1 MKFHVLTLFPEMVL
15 SGLRS
20 SIIGRAAE
28 KKLIAIDTVNIRDYT
43 KERHGKVD
51 DYPYG
56 GGAGMLMQAQ
66 PVYDAWQAVT
76 GGRKLRTVYLTP
88 QGEPFT
94 QKTAARLAGE
104 EELVLICGHYE
115 GIDERVLEETVTD
128 FISIG
133 DYVLTGGE
141 LAAMVVIDA
150 VSRLVPGVLSNDAS
164 AETESF
170 YNDLLEYPQYSR
182 PEVWREKKVPDVL
195 LSGDH
200 RKIAAWRLEQSK
212 ERTRRIRPDLYEKY
226 MDKERLICRLS
237 KAKRENIHMIE
248 SLRRGKGEI
257 LYADEENV
265 LLYDPGCRLCMISA
279 KNREMGQKLLLLIPK
294 DTVLFVTSQSFLNEL
309 ICSGFSCEVYHEC
322 VQVCYPQRQSL
333 PVRHKDIR
341 LLGPEDAEYVITH
354 YHMGEPEYIRERIQS
369 RAMYG
374 AFVEGELKGFVG
386 SHDEGSMGM
395 LFVEDSCRERG
406 IGASLEAYNINRI
419 CERGFTPYAHIIV
432 GNDVSLSLQRKLG
445 LCASSG
451 TIWWLGKKE

>member
-1 MKFHVLTLFPEMVL
+1 M
-15 SGLRS
+15 
-20 SIIGRAAE
+20 
-28 KKLIAIDTVNIRDYT
+28 
-43 KERHGKVD
+43 
-51 DYPYG
+51 
-56 GGAGMLMQAQ
+56 
-66 PVYDAWQAVT
+66 
-76 GGRKLRTVYLTP
+76 
-88 QGEPFT
+88 
-94 QKTAARLAGE
+94 
-104 EELVLICGHYE
+104 LICGHYE

-248 SLRRGKGEI
+248 SLHRGKGEI

-279 KNREMGQKLLLLIPK
+279 KNREMGQKLLLLIRRIR
-294 DTVLFVTSQSFLNEL
+294 FFL
-309 ICSGFSCEVYHEC
+309 
-322 VQVCYPQRQSL
+322 
-333 PVRHKDIR
+333 
-341 LLGPEDAEYVITH
+341 
-354 YHMGEPEYIRERIQS
+354 
-369 RAMYG
+369 
-374 AFVEGELKGFVG
+374 
-386 SHDEGSMGM
+386 
-395 LFVEDSCRERG
+395 
-406 IGASLEAYNINRI
+406 
-419 CERGFTPYAHIIV
+419 
-432 GNDVSLSLQRKLG
+432 
-445 LCASSG
+445 
-451 TIWWLGKKE
+451 